1 MKTNIE
7 EVQKLIER
15 LPTMTELNEQ
25 IRNALDSEGVV
36 HEQAYAEYY
45 LADAYRSIRVHGGLF
60 EPKKWARAMS
70 KVFGLNGPDDR
81 FPFIGNPSSA
91 NCKIPDNRWYLK
103 VYTGYSG
110 KERAPAMTL
119 AYHCRDDETGWMEL
133 NISRFEVP
141 GYLVVGRK
149 KAPGVVT
156 EEREY
161 TVVTGPKSL
170 SLCEE

>member
-15 LPTMTELNEQ
+15 LPTMKELNEQ

-36 HEQAYAEYY
+36 HDQAYVEYY
-45 LADAYRSIRVHGGLF
+45 LADAYKSIRINGGLF

-70 KVFGLNGPDDR
+70 KVFGLNGPEDR
-81 FPFIGNPSSA
+81 FPFVGDPNSDR
-91 NCKIPDNRWYLK
+91 CTIPENRWYLK
-103 VYTGYSG
+103 VYGGYTGTDRG
-110 KERAPAMTL
+110 PAMTL
-119 AYHCRDDETGWMEL
+119 AYHSRDDEAGWTEL

-149 KAPGVVT
+149 KTAGTVR
-156 EEREY
+156 EGKEY

-170 SLCEE
+170 SLCKE